1 MKTSDKNRL
10 NNWTDWYNSLPEHT
24 KQWLKNQPIYKAN
37 EVYKF
42 IAIGAVV
49 GFVVGLVV
57 GYEWAWR
64 PAVQTFRPL
73 IG

>member
-1 MKTSDKNRL
+1 MSKYQQ
-10 NNWTDWYNSLPEHT
+10 WYDSLPNNT
-24 KQWLKNQPIYKAN
+24 KTWLDNQPIYKAN
-37 EVYKF
+37 EIYKF

-64 PAVQTFRPL
+64 PVLESFRPL
-73 IG
+73 VG

>member
-1 MKTSDKNRL
+1 MNKYDQ
-10 NNWTDWYNSLPEHT
+10 WWNSLPEQT
-24 KQWLKNQPIYKAN
+24 RVWLKNQPIYREKDI
-37 EVYKF
+37 YKF

-57 GYEWAWR
+57 GYEWAWQ

>member
-1 MKTSDKNRL
+1 MSKYQQWWD
-10 NNWTDWYNSLPEHT
+10 SLSPHT
-24 KQWLKNQPIYKAN
+24 KEYLKRQPIWHDRDLYIA
-37 EVYKF
+37 

-64 PAVQTFRPL
+64 PVEQTFRPL